1 MNELIDSNEFSETYE
16 TAMGV
21 VTIWK
26 KDGASPDGVKGKE
39 GTTSMVY
46 SGSEPIRMPLK
57 RKYL

>member
-16 TAMGV
+16 TAMGI
-21 VTIWK
+21 VTVWK
-26 KDGASPDGVKGKE
+26 KDGISTDGVKGKE

>member
-1 MNELIDSNEFSETYE
+1 MNKLIDSNEATEIYE
-16 TAMGV
+16 TAMGI
-21 VTIWK
+21 VTVWK
-26 KDGASPDGVKGKE
+26 KDGKSPDGVSGKE